1 MDKSGKKK
9 FGADSIV
16 VGFAL
21 FSMFFGAGNVIF
33 PPYLGFGAGTQ
44 WVNGFLFY
52 FIADI
57 GLALFALF
65 TLLKVGGSENITGR
79 IGSVA
84 SNILMSAIILCIGPM
99 VAIPRTAATTF
110 EMSVAPLISGV
121 SPVIFSVAFFIVVLL
136 LSIRQSA
143 VIDVVGKVLTP
154 ALLIG
159 LLVLII
165 KGIISPLGSIVNPH
179 VDSSFV
185 IVNGIKSGY
194 QTMDVLVALAFGII
208 ILKSAQEKGYSDA
221 RESSKM
227 IRAAAVIA
235 GVLLLIVYF
244 GLTYLG
250 ATSASLFSLGISRAE
265 LVIGIVQ
272 RLLGKVGLVIFA
284 VVVVIAL
291 IIQLFALAQ
300 AKLDLYPAVLEIKR
314 QRDQR
319 HALLHNTGI
328 ELCYLALM
336 HEKPAGS
343 HGVLIE
349 NVSLLIRAYMQRPH
363 KKLAVFNG
371 AVAVLHIHR
380 ARAQG
385 FDLRSGKLNARLVAL
400 KDKVI
405 VEGLAVCRD
414 LLCTRLLRHISSPAF
429 QYILIITHFYARKKY
444 IL

>member
-194 QTMDVLVALAFGII
+194 QTMDVLAALAFGII

-250 ATSASLFSLGISRAE
+250 ATSASLFSLDISRAE
-265 LVIGIVQ
+265 LVIGIVE

-284 VVVVIAL
+284 VVVALACMTTAVALVSSAASFFEKLTKGRLSYRVLVTVICVSSAVISNLGLDRIVAVASPILDIVYPPTLVLIAL
-291 IIQLFALAQ
+291 SWFGDRLSRGVYRWAVIGALIASV
-300 AKLDLYPAVLEIKR
+300 LSTLSLYGVSVPIVNTLPLASLGLGWIVPA
-314 QRDQR
+314 
-319 HALLHNTGI
+319 AGFGI
-328 ELCYLALM
+328 
-336 HEKPAGS
+336 
-343 HGVLIE
+343 V
-349 NVSLLIRAYMQRPH
+349 AYVISR
-363 KKLAVFNG
+363 
-371 AVAVLHIHR
+371 
-380 ARAQG
+380 
-385 FDLRSGKLNARLVAL
+385 LRKM
-400 KDKVI
+400 
-405 VEGLAVCRD
+405 
-414 LLCTRLLRHISSPAF
+414 
-429 QYILIITHFYARKKY
+429 RKKS
-444 IL
+444 

>member
-194 QTMDVLVALAFGII
+194 QTMDVLAALAFGII

-265 LVIGIVQ
+265 LVIGIVE

-284 VVVVIAL
+284 VVVALACMTTAVALVSSAASFFEKLTKGRLSYAVLVTVICVSSAVISNLGLDRIVAVASPILDIVYPPTLVLIAL
-291 IIQLFALAQ
+291 SWFGDRLSRGVYCWAVVGAL
-300 AKLDLYPAVLEIKR
+300 
-314 QRDQR
+314 
-319 HALLHNTGI
+319 
-328 ELCYLALM
+328 
-336 HEKPAGS
+336 
-343 HGVLIE
+343 
-349 NVSLLIRAYMQRPH
+349 
-363 KKLAVFNG
+363 
-371 AVAVLHIHR
+371 
-380 ARAQG
+380 
-385 FDLRSGKLNARLVAL
+385 
-400 KDKVI
+400 
-405 VEGLAVCRD
+405 
-414 LLCTRLLRHISSPAF
+414 ISSVLSTLSLYGVSVPIVNTLPLASLGLGWIVPAAGF
-429 QYILIITHFYARKKY
+429 GIVAYVISRLRKMRKKS
-444 IL
+444 

>member
-194 QTMDVLVALAFGII
+194 QTMDVLAALAFGII

-265 LVIGIVQ
+265 LVIGIVE

-284 VVVVIAL
+284 VVVALACMTTAVALVSSAASFFEKLTKGRLSYATLVIIICVSSAVISNLGLDRIVAVASPILDIVYPPTLVLIAL
-291 IIQLFALAQ
+291 SWFGDRLSRGVYCWAVIGALIASV
-300 AKLDLYPAVLEIKR
+300 LSTLSLYGVSVPIVNTLPLASLGLGWIVPA
-314 QRDQR
+314 
-319 HALLHNTGI
+319 AGFGI
-328 ELCYLALM
+328 
-336 HEKPAGS
+336 
-343 HGVLIE
+343 V
-349 NVSLLIRAYMQRPH
+349 AYVISR
-363 KKLAVFNG
+363 
-371 AVAVLHIHR
+371 
-380 ARAQG
+380 
-385 FDLRSGKLNARLVAL
+385 LRKM
-400 KDKVI
+400 
-405 VEGLAVCRD
+405 
-414 LLCTRLLRHISSPAF
+414 
-429 QYILIITHFYARKKY
+429 RKKS
-444 IL
+444 

>member
-194 QTMDVLVALAFGII
+194 QTMDVLAALAFGII

-265 LVIGIVQ
+265 LVIGIVE
-272 RLLGKVGLVIFA
+272 RLLGKTGLVIFA
-284 VVVVIAL
+284 VVVALACMTTAVALVSSAASFFEKLTKGRLSYAALVIIICVSSAVISNLGLDRIVAVASPILDIVYPPTLVLIAL
-291 IIQLFALAQ
+291 SWFGDRLSRGVYRWAVIGALIASV
-300 AKLDLYPAVLEIKR
+300 LSTLSLYGVSVPIVNTLPLASLGLGWIVPA
-314 QRDQR
+314 
-319 HALLHNTGI
+319 AGFGI
-328 ELCYLALM
+328 
-336 HEKPAGS
+336 
-343 HGVLIE
+343 V
-349 NVSLLIRAYMQRPH
+349 AYVISR
-363 KKLAVFNG
+363 
-371 AVAVLHIHR
+371 
-380 ARAQG
+380 
-385 FDLRSGKLNARLVAL
+385 LRKM
-400 KDKVI
+400 
-405 VEGLAVCRD
+405 
-414 LLCTRLLRHISSPAF
+414 
-429 QYILIITHFYARKKY
+429 RKKS
-444 IL
+444 

>member
-194 QTMDVLVALAFGII
+194 QTMDVLAALAFGII

-284 VVVVIAL
+284 VVVALACMTTAVALVSSAASFFEKLTKGRLSYAALVIIICVSSAVISNLGLDRIVAVASPILDIVYPPTLVLIAL
-291 IIQLFALAQ
+291 SWFGDRLSRGVYRWAVIGALIASV
-300 AKLDLYPAVLEIKR
+300 LSTLSLYGVSVPIVNTLPLASLGLGWIVPA
-314 QRDQR
+314 
-319 HALLHNTGI
+319 AGFGI
-328 ELCYLALM
+328 
-336 HEKPAGS
+336 
-343 HGVLIE
+343 V
-349 NVSLLIRAYMQRPH
+349 AYVISR
-363 KKLAVFNG
+363 
-371 AVAVLHIHR
+371 
-380 ARAQG
+380 
-385 FDLRSGKLNARLVAL
+385 LRKM
-400 KDKVI
+400 
-405 VEGLAVCRD
+405 
-414 LLCTRLLRHISSPAF
+414 
-429 QYILIITHFYARKKY
+429 RKKS
-444 IL
+444 

>member
-65 TLLKVGGSENITGR
+65 TLLNVGGSENITGR

-194 QTMDVLVALAFGII
+194 QTMDVLAALAFGII

-265 LVIGIVQ
+265 LVIGIVE

-284 VVVVIAL
+284 VVVALACMTTAVALVSSAASFFEKLTKGGLSYATLVIIICVFSAVISNLCLDRIVAVASPILDIVYPPTLVLIAL
-291 IIQLFALAQ
+291 SWFGDRLSRGVYRWAVIGALIASV
-300 AKLDLYPAVLEIKR
+300 LSTLSLYGVSVPIVNTLPLASLGLGWIVPA
-314 QRDQR
+314 
-319 HALLHNTGI
+319 AGFGI
-328 ELCYLALM
+328 
-336 HEKPAGS
+336 
-343 HGVLIE
+343 V
-349 NVSLLIRAYMQRPH
+349 AYVISR
-363 KKLAVFNG
+363 
-371 AVAVLHIHR
+371 
-380 ARAQG
+380 
-385 FDLRSGKLNARLVAL
+385 LRKM
-400 KDKVI
+400 
-405 VEGLAVCRD
+405 
-414 LLCTRLLRHISSPAF
+414 
-429 QYILIITHFYARKKY
+429 RKKS
-444 IL
+444 

>member
-194 QTMDVLVALAFGII
+194 QTMDVLAALAFSII

-250 ATSASLFSLGISRAE
+250 ATSATLFSLDISRAK

-272 RLLGKVGLVIFA
+272 RLLGKTGLVIFA
-284 VVVVIAL
+284 VVVALACMTTAVALVSSAASFFEKLTKGRLSYATLVIIICVSSAVISNLGLDRIVAVASPILDIVYPPTLVLIAL
-291 IIQLFALAQ
+291 SWFGDRLSRGVYRWAVIGALIASV
-300 AKLDLYPAVLEIKR
+300 LSTLSLYGVSVPIVNTLPLASLGLGWIVPA
-314 QRDQR
+314 
-319 HALLHNTGI
+319 AGFGI
-328 ELCYLALM
+328 
-336 HEKPAGS
+336 
-343 HGVLIE
+343 V
-349 NVSLLIRAYMQRPH
+349 AYVISR
-363 KKLAVFNG
+363 
-371 AVAVLHIHR
+371 
-380 ARAQG
+380 
-385 FDLRSGKLNARLVAL
+385 LRKM
-400 KDKVI
+400 
-405 VEGLAVCRD
+405 
-414 LLCTRLLRHISSPAF
+414 
-429 QYILIITHFYARKKY
+429 RKKS
-444 IL
+444 